1 MMAVLRSYF
10 FQSGREGIEK
20 TLQKVSMALGLTND
34 RNLDADMGNVG
45 TQQEEGVGSKVDT

>member
-1 MMAVLRSYF
+1 MAVLRSYF